1 MNLRCLE
8 CGRIMEEGKY
18 LCPVCASEK
27 EKN

>member
-18 LCPVCASEK
+18 LCPVCASQK
-27 EKN
+27 L